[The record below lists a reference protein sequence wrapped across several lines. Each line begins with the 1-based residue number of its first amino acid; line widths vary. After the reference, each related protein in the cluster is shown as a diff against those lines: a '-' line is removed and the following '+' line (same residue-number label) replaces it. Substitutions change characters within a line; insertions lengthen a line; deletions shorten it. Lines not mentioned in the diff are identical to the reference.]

1 MEGNI
6 IPFTGNL
13 SDSVILEDI
22 EHVLVPFDK
31 ILTQWKLKVM
41 FSAAMLI
48 LLTNVFLIRLI
59 LRKLSR
65 TFLDNLMILDS
76 VSCICNMYSLF
87 VMSNVIKLCNFS
99 VPFIFTLNL
108 FNRNVSFVTP
118 LYRYVCV
125 VHHELVDSVTKR
137 KIFEKSLIAGITS
150 ITVGG
155 AAGIVYFREK
165 YFPYKGN
172 SRNQSHFHLEITNIL
187 SCSNFLVCTGR
198 EQEFYYN
205 DQDFTE
211 ESTKSSNYFDMSPLH
226 PFRVIFNFIVIFGGS
241 IGIPLLYGLTY
252 KFTMN
257 RNKIASGLSD
267 EAKQRRRQRNLV
279 SIRFNLMNWMLE
291 SVMIIMIFMT
301 TDKMF
306 QTTFILVTSI
316 GTPLIYY
323 LGIEE
328 NRKQIEEFYRN
339 QIRKV
344 KRPAAAISSDDVVG
358 QELDTFDS
366 HCQAARLKNN
376 WTSCNKIYVRSL
388 EETL

>member
-1 MEGNI
+1 
-6 IPFTGNL
+6 
-13 SDSVILEDI
+13 
-22 EHVLVPFDK
+22 
-31 ILTQWKLKVM
+31 
-41 FSAAMLI
+41 
-48 LLTNVFLIRLI
+48 
-59 LRKLSR
+59 
-65 TFLDNLMILDS
+65 
-76 VSCICNMYSLF
+76 
-87 VMSNVIKLCNFS
+87 
-99 VPFIFTLNL
+99 
-108 FNRNVSFVTP
+108 
-118 LYRYVCV
+118 
-125 VHHELVDSVTKR
+125 
-137 KIFEKSLIAGITS
+137 
-150 ITVGG
+150 
-155 AAGIVYFREK
+155 
-165 YFPYKGN
+165 
-172 SRNQSHFHLEITNIL
+172 
-187 SCSNFLVCTGR
+187 
-198 EQEFYYN
+198 
-205 DQDFTE
+205 
-211 ESTKSSNYFDMSPLH
+211 MSPLH

-291 SVMIIMIFMT
+291 SVMIMMIFMT